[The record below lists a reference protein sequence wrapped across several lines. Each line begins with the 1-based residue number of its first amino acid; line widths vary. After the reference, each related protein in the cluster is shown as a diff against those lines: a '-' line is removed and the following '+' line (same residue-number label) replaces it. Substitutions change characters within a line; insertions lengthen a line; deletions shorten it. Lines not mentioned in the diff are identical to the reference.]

1 MDESAQLGALAW
13 SNVKAS
19 AHSCKCPKARPPLFG
34 GMKKLRV
41 PYVGKQFG
49 TPGGVGLTVH
59 EAIELHLTDCRQRS
73 QNQHIKK
80 GAPD

>member
-1 MDESAQLGALAW
+1 
-13 SNVKAS
+13 
-19 AHSCKCPKARPPLFG
+19 
-34 GMKKLRV
+34 MKKLRV

-49 TPGGVGLTVH
+49 TPGGDGLTVH

-80 GAPD
+80 GAPDEPHAPKVRAQGGNRTRTATTAYGSSYPIFIN